1 MIRYVGFGIL
11 AFAIVF
17 GGRLI
22 FFAFQSKKRPSDL
35 GLVNGELRLCGD
47 KPNCVCSLNRDDG
60 HKVEPIVLSTS
71 ESKKLWASIQQTL
84 GTEKNVKL
92 VSNTED
98 YLHFEYTTPLMGFVD
113 DVELHRSNEQPMVI
127 QIRSASR
134 VGYSDLGANKKR
146 IEKIRRKINDLEK

>member
-1 MIRYVGFGIL
+1 MVT
-11 AFAIVF
+11 
-17 GGRLI
+17 
-22 FFAFQSKKRPSDL
+22 
-35 GLVNGELRLCGD
+35 

-71 ESKKLWASIQQTL
+71 ESKKTL
-84 GTEKNVKL
+84 GIDSADARDRKKNVKL

-127 QIRSASR
+127 QIDQLHELDIQIWVRT
-134 VGYSDLGANKKR
+134 KR
-146 IEKIRRKINDLEK
+146 IEKFDEK